1 MHSTEDSKLNAR
13 DGGEEY
19 HDALDDFPFYGC
31 IVTFSEQIE
40 FDDYLSYSNKT
51 STRSTLLLLLRRS
64 GYHRPFSDIDTVEYS
79 KPGSLVSLENYA
91 NARNRNRRLSR
102 EIKES
107 GRQFQN
113 SENLESS
120 GSVEIKPCL
129 GSSENNLTREDKEKN
144 GEVSGIMNANNERIV
159 VVGDEANFRKA
170 VMQFKSSVV
179 IIWYS
184 NKRHWL
190 SS

>member
-51 STRSTLLLLLRRS
+51 STKSTLLLLLLRRS

-107 GRQFQN
+107 ERQFQN
-113 SENLESS
+113 SENMGSS
-120 GSVEIKPCL
+120 GSVEVKYCL
-129 GSSENNLTREDKEKN
+129 GSSENNITLEDKENLEKN
-144 GEVSGIMNANNERIV
+144 GEISGIMDANNERIDV
-159 VVGDEANFRKA
+159 EMRR
-170 VMQFKSSVV
+170 
-179 IIWYS
+179 I
-184 NKRHWL
+184 
-190 SS
+190 